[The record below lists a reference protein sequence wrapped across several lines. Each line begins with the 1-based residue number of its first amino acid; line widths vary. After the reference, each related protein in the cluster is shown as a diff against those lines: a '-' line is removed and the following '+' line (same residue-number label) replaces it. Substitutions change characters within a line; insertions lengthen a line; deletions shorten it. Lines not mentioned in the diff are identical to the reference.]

1 MADIR
6 PQPTESPAV
15 LAEGPPEWPRPSLT
29 SGGESKMTRPGKDAT
44 RKKRGTARD
53 KDAEVQYL
61 GPLKTGQ
68 A

>member
-1 MADIR
+1 M
-6 PQPTESPAV
+6 
-15 LAEGPPEWPRPSLT
+15 LAEGPPEWPRPFISR
-29 SGGESKMTRPGKDAT
+29 GRESKTTRPGKDAT

-53 KDAEVQYL
+53 KYPEVHYL